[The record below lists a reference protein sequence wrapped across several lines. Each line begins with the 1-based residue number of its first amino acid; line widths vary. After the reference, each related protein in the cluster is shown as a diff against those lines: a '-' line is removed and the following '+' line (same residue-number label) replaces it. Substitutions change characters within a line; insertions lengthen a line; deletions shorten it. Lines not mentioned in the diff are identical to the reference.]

1 MAKLNWLDALF
12 FGVRRILAG
21 GVELPERPAVNFIG
35 ASVTDN
41 PAENRIDVAFP
52 GSGLRRIS
60 PVVTSDYTASP
71 DELVRVDAQSPVTI
85 TLPSAV
91 GNALAEVV
99 VKEVGGGGE
108 VITITAPAG
117 QQIDGQAAVQIAGPY
132 ACRRLVSDGGSWLV
146 L

>member
-12 FGVRRILAG
+12 FGVRRILAAG
-21 GVELPERPAVNFIG
+21 AELPERPAVNFVG

-41 PAENRIDVAFP
+41 PAENRIDVAFQ

-71 DELVRVDAQSPVTI
+71 GELVRVDAHSPVTI
-85 TLPSAV
+85 TLPSANR
-91 GNALAEVV
+91 NALAEVL

-108 VITITAPAG
+108 IITIAAPVGEQVEGLAE
-117 QQIDGQAAVQIAGPY
+117 VQIAGPGCK
-132 ACRRLVSDGGSWLV
+132 ARVVSEGAGWITF
-146 L
+146 

>member
-1 MAKLNWLDALF
+1 MAKLNWLDALL
-12 FGVRRILAG
+12 FGVRRVLAAG
-21 GVELPERPAVNFIG
+21 AELPERPAVNFVG

-41 PAENRIDVAFP
+41 PAENRIDVVFQ

-60 PVVTSDYTASP
+60 PVVTSDYTAAP
-71 DELVRVDAQSPVTI
+71 GELVRVDAHSPVTI

-108 VITITAPAG
+108 VITIAAPTG
-117 QQIDGQAAVQIAGPY
+117 QEVDGQPAVQIAGPQ
-132 ACRRLVSDGGSWLV
+132 CRARVGSDDLRWL
-146 L
+146 LL